1 MTTTSE
7 SLRVWPA
14 LLDQV
19 FFYYGQFFWM
29 FCVAAPSQ
37 RQSWCQLLI
46 CHMTSSPVPVVRG
59 VDGLVDD
66 HVLHRRLDHH
76 HYALEPQ
83 KGAESQSSS
92 MSNIPRSAVRLRY
105 QSPHPPRAG
114 LLSDFA
120 PFLSNAQQFQCHC
133 LSRGCS
139 YKTPPGSP
147 RPFEEI
153 QSVFVSHPKLLSIE
167 V

>member
-1 MTTTSE
+1 MALLMIMSFTGDLITTTMRWSLKKGLSPSHHLCPTSLEALSDFAVSPRIRRELDSSE
-7 SLRVWPA
+7 
-14 LLDQV
+14 
-19 FFYYGQFFWM
+19 
-29 FCVAAPSQ
+29 
-37 RQSWCQLLI
+37 
-46 CHMTSSPVPVVRG
+46 
-59 VDGLVDD
+59 
-66 HVLHRRLDHH
+66 
-76 HYALEPQ
+76 
-83 KGAESQSSS
+83 
-92 MSNIPRSAVRLRY
+92 
-105 QSPHPPRAG
+105 
-114 LLSDFA
+114 SDFA